1 MAKKKIN
8 LNETRSSRVVSK
20 QLYVTKWNENLY
32 YIKM

>member
-1 MAKKKIN
+1 MAKNVN
-8 LNETRSSRVVSK
+8 LNETRLSKVVSK